1 MKFSKYIGIA
11 LLAGSALSGC
21 GGGSSNGGT
30 AAPATVTINA
40 SNQAAIAKA
49 AASLG
54 TQNYS
59 GFASSVG
66 GVQTSVSTGS
76 DRMLFNFADNVIQKL
91 EQKKQSVPA
100 SVAGIAPVPTT
111 LCNISGSYSIDTDG
125 TAGTSGTYMYATAN
139 NCEDFAGVIESGTV
153 KISGINSSSGFSATL
168 DLNFTETTNGKITLQ
183 AIGGFTLLET
193 GKGTATQVN
202 TLSGTSLLFA
212 TDTASVTLTGA
223 PGASGFNFTDTFN
236 NNYTTP
242 VIHSTVIGFTVAF
255 TDKVTPTNSFS
266 FSEQT
271 TAGKPFVK
279 YSTEG
284 YLRSGQ
290 IVVVGASMTAIRVT
304 ILPTSGANVAGTSTG
319 QLTIELSTDGGTNW
333 GTPVTKTWAT
343 L

>member
-1 MKFSKYIGIA
+1 MKAIYISVI
-11 LLAGSALSGC
+11 LLAGGMLTGC
-21 GGGSSNGGT
+21 GGGSSSGGT
-30 AAPATVTINA
+30 TTPATVTINA
-40 SNQAAIAKA
+40 SNQAAVARA

-54 TQNYS
+54 TQNFS
-59 GFASSVG
+59 SFASTVG
-66 GVQTSVSTGS
+66 GVQTSVNPGS
-76 DRMLFNFADNVIQKL
+76 DRMLFNFADYVIQKL

-111 LCNISGSYSIDTDG
+111 PCNISGSYSIDTDG
-125 TAGTSGTYMYATAN
+125 TANTSGTYMYATAN

-168 DLNFTETTNGKITLQ
+168 DLNFTETINGKITLQ

-236 NNYTTP
+236 NNSTTP
-242 VIHSTVIGFTVAF
+242 VIHSNVIGFTVAF
-255 TDKVTPTNSFS
+255 TDKVTPANSFS

-271 TAGKPFVK
+271 TAGKPLVK

-290 IVVVGASMTAIRVT
+290 IVVSGAASTAIRVT
-304 ILPTSGANVAGTSTG
+304 ILPLSGTNPAGSVNG
-319 QLTIELSTDGGTNW
+319 QLTLELDLGNGSGFGQAVN
-333 GTPVTKTWAT
+333 KTWAT